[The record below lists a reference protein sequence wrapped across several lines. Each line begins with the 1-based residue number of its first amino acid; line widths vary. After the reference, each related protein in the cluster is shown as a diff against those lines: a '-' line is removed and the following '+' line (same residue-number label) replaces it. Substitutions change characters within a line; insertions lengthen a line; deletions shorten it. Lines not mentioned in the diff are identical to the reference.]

1 MKTINNMVACKPL
14 ENTAVKS
21 KQVGTLQ
28 LGDFGAGGK
37 LLALT
42 TVVEFLGTEKYDYLR
57 IDAGH
62 RVYVKADCVSQPW
75 PKAVCTCLD
84 VRDSDG
90 KEIPFILVPIDQ
102 VVMCQEN
109 E

>member
-1 MKTINNMVACKPL
+1 MITINNMVACKPL

-42 TVVEFLGTEKYDYLR
+42 TVVDFCATVRENYIHIK
-57 IDAGH
+57 AGS
-62 RVYVKADCVSQPW
+62 RVYVKADCVAQPW
-75 PKAVCTCLD
+75 PKAVCTCVD
-84 VRDSDG
+84 VRDSEG
-90 KEIPFILVPIDQ
+90 KETPFVLVPIDQ
-102 VVMCQEN
+102 IVMHSSDV
-109 E
+109 